1 MFEFRFLCA
10 GLKHAHTQATSLQLH
25 ERKTPDLR
33 SLSDGRQVSG
43 PQPGDRDKEALR
55 CLLTLEQHIQVSQL
69 LPTEPTGRLFPKPPT
84 FHPFSSAISC
94 DLSFLEDAII
104 FSGKN
109 KYAAQSISQVWLFC
123 DPMDCSPP
131 GSSVHGILQARVLE
145 WVAMPFSKGSSW
157 CSDRSHVSC
166 ISRWILYHRATWEAQ
181 EQISSTLNDN
191 LKIKH
196 ISENQNISTLIFLK
210 VLKDSSRT
218 GGLNLNS

>member
-1 MFEFRFLCA
+1 MEGRLAVLRQEIETRRHWGVCWLWSNAFRSHSSFQQNLLD
-10 GLKHAHTQATSLQLH
+10 GSSLNPQLF
-25 ERKTPDLR
+25 TPL
-33 SLSDGRQVSG
+33 
-43 PQPGDRDKEALR
+43 
-55 CLLTLEQHIQVSQL
+55 L
-69 LPTEPTGRLFPKPPT
+69 LPYPVICHFWRMQSYSLVRTNMP
-84 FHPFSSAISC
+84 
-94 DLSFLEDAII
+94 
-104 FSGKN
+104 
-109 KYAAQSISQVWLFC
+109 AQSISRVWLFC

-131 GSSVHGILQARVLE
+131 GSSVHGILQARILE

-157 CSDRSHVSC
+157 FRDRTHVSC

-210 VLKDSSRT
+210 VLKDSSRI